1 MKEVKVSEYA
11 ALDAAILKLIKD
23 GTGQFYEIE
32 THPSVSKL
40 TRPLR
45 EASWKPRKG
54 FTDEFRFVDRRLQAL
69 RKAGRIG
76 FAGGKWRLTP
86 DELVEG

>member
-11 ALDAAILKLIKD
+11 ALDAAILQLIKD

-32 THPSVSKL
+32 THPSIRRLTGPMREVSY
-40 TRPLR
+40 
-45 EASWKPRKG
+45 KPRKG

-76 FAGGKWRLTP
+76 FASGKWRLMP